1 MMATCHPHPQ
11 TSAATK
17 PNENDMSELATEE
30 VWRSRLDEI
39 SSSVECITLS
49 DSDSQQDEEW
59 CDVTVDG
66 EESRIRF
73 HDYDKVF
80 GIAGLYE
87 ELFYDRLACCSPNYI
102 SRLLDDVVRENGDDP
117 HEFRVLDVGAGN
129 GMMGDELKE
138 LGVEA
143 IVGVD
148 IISSAKHATARDRP
162 EVYDDYRVLDLT
174 QIAEDD
180 EEILRRA
187 KFNCLTTVAA
197 LGFGDIPALAFAKAL
212 DLIETP
218 GWLGLN
224 LKEDF
229 LRDEDT
235 SGFSRLIRQLSNEGF
250 LQVHCYRR
258 YRHRLTTTGKPLF
271 YVAMIAK
278 KLRDLDDSVWEW
290 LENTED

>member
-1 MMATCHPHPQ
+1 M
-11 TSAATK
+11 
-17 PNENDMSELATEE
+17 NGLATEE

-39 SSSVECITLS
+39 SSPVQSIKLS
-49 DSDSQQDEEW
+49 ASDNQQDQEW
-59 CDVTVDG
+59 CEVRVNG
-66 EESRIRF
+66 EERRIRF

-80 GIAGLYE
+80 RIPGLYE
-87 ELFYDRLACCSPNYI
+87 ELFYDRLACCSPSYI
-102 SRLLDDVVRENGDDP
+102 SRLLDDVARENGDNPED
-117 HEFRVLDVGAGN
+117 FRVLDVGAGN

-138 LGVEA
+138 VGVES

-148 IISSAKHATARDRP
+148 IIPEAKQATHRDRP
-162 EVYDDYRVLDLT
+162 NVYDDYRIVDLT
-174 QIAEDD
+174 QVPEDD
-180 EEILRRA
+180 EEMLRQA
-187 KFNCLTTVAA
+187 KLNCLTTVAA

-218 GWLGLN
+218 GWLGFN

-229 LRDEDT
+229 LEDEDT

-250 LQVHCYRR
+250 LRVHCYRR
-258 YRHRLTTTGKPLF
+258 YRHRLSTTGKPLF

-290 LENTED
+290 LESENEFAM